1 MSEKKGHF
9 FVKIHVSESE
19 SEAISM
25 LETLVFTQNIFYK
38 NKFQKKSMAP
48 QRVKEIEFFDK
59 FL

>member
-25 LETLVFTQNIFYK
+25 LETLVFTQNIFFK
-38 NKFQKKSMAP
+38 NKFQKKKYGP
-48 QRVKEIEFFDK
+48 QRVKGIVFGI
-59 FL
+59 LQ